1 MPIRS
6 DVAGLR
12 LARGRVQDVALA
24 SDDRALSF
32 ADLADRI
39 DARRDEL
46 GSTRRLVMIEGG
58 NAVEPVVTYLAAL
71 EAGHPVLFVDLAS
84 GA

>member
-12 LARGRVQDVALA
+12 LVRGRVQDVALL
-24 SDDRALSF
+24 SDEGGLTF
-32 ADLADRI
+32 GELADRI
-39 DARRDEL
+39 DARRGEL

-71 EAGHPVLFVDLAS
+71 EAGIPCCS
-84 GA
+84 STGGSSM